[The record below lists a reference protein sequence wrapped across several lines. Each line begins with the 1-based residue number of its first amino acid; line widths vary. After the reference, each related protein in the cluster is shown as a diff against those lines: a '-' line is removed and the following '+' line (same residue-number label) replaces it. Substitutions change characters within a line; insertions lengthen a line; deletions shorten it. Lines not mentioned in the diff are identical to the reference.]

1 MGLVIRA
8 VVHTA
13 DVLDRDGAFLV
24 LAATKAVC
32 DRMKLVWADM
42 GYRGNH
48 LKQWIEQECHWEL
61 DIVKR
66 PSKWGR
72 YPVDVEPPPMPAFTV
87 LRHRWVVGRSFA
99 WIGRYR
105 RMSKDY
111 EYLIESSEAMIY
123 LTMIRLMLKRLAR
136 KEPYGVPS
144 PQRLGLT
151 GSARAF

>member
-1 MGLVIRA
+1 M
-8 VVHTA
+8 
-13 DVLDRDGAFLV
+13 FV
-24 LAATKAVC
+24 LAAAKAVS
-32 DRMKLVWADM
+32 DRVKLVWADM
-42 GYRGNH
+42 GYHGNQ
-48 LKQWIEQECHWEL
+48 LKQWIEQECKWEL

-66 PSKWGR
+66 PGRWGR

-87 LRHRWVVGRSFA
+87 LRHRWVVERTFA

-136 KEPYGVPS
+136 REPYGVRS
-144 PQRLGLT
+144 PQRSGLT

>member
-1 MGLVIRA
+1 
-8 VVHTA
+8 
-13 DVLDRDGAFLV
+13 VLDRDGAFLA

-42 GYRGNH
+42 GYRGQQ
-48 LKQWIEQECHWEL
+48 LKQWIEQECKWEL

-87 LRHRWVVGRSFA
+87 LRHRWVVERSFA

-136 KEPYGVPS
+136 RETYGVPS
-144 PQRLGLT
+144 PQRLNLT

>member
-1 MGLVIRA
+1 VIR
-8 VVHTA
+8 VVVLSA
-13 DVLDRDGAFLV
+13 DVLDRDGAFFV
-24 LAATKAVC
+24 LSAARAVC
-32 DRMKLVWADM
+32 NRLKLIWADM
-42 GYRGNH
+42 GYRGQH
-48 LKQWIEQECHWEL
+48 LKQGCKWEL

-72 YPVDVEPPPMPAFTV
+72 YPIDVEPPTMPAFTV
-87 LRHRWVVGRSFA
+87 LRHRWVVERTFA

-123 LTMIRLMLKRLAR
+123 LAMIRLMLKRLAR
-136 KEPYGVPS
+136 REPYGVPS